1 MFGKGGAVLPNRCGG
16 GGGRSGRRE
25 RSIVRRRGRGGA
37 EQRLV
42 FGRPG
47 NPVAPDRRHRSRL
60 WSRRGDGRPPVRG
73 YGRSR
78 RLRPSDRAK
87 HLPWPSPLPPSRDIG
102 WIREKARIPSVA
114 AGGRPGVGISWNR
127 RLIWPQAVV
136 DRQGAA

>member
-25 RSIVRRRGRGGA
+25 RSIVRRRGGGGA

-60 WSRRGDGRPPVRG
+60 WSRRGAGRPPVRG

-78 RLRPSDRAK
+78 RLRLSDHVQRC
-87 HLPWPSPLPPSRDIG
+87 LLLFPPPPPPHRGEI
-102 WIREKARIPSVA
+102 
-114 AGGRPGVGISWNR
+114 
-127 RLIWPQAVV
+127 
-136 DRQGAA
+136 